1 MWFADI
7 ARRRTRSLLAE
18 VNGIY
23 YVTWM
28 VKRARFSDI
37 HAKCGLSVSSD
48 CDLGRPQCERMHRE
62 LVHAKMW
69 YAASSSCQLAWLP
82 GNAQATT
89 QRSAASCVRW
99 LLSVSAQR
107 RVCPSELPQSA
118 LDAALTLKS
127 SQLRRLAGGVAVGRS
142 PEGKDTIVFRSACR
156 SGSNRARAD
165 RENPIKL
172 HARSKLLSCSPRLLP
187 GYPTWRRLWRLARE
201 KKQQP
206 CNFAPHVVIY

>member
-23 YVTWM
+23 YVTC
-28 VKRARFSDI
+28 AQFSDI

-62 LVHAKMW
+62 LVHARRCGTQP
-69 YAASSSCQLAWLP
+69 ALAVNWH
-82 GNAQATT
+82 GCQATRK
-89 QRSAASCVRW
+89 QQ
-99 LLSVSAQR
+99 LSAQR
-107 RVCPSELPQSA
+107 LLVFAGCCPSARSAESCPSGLPQSA

-127 SQLRRLAGGVAVGRS
+127 SQLRRLAGGVAAGRS